1 MFSHPAFKSHIS
13 TSRVLIPL
21 GIGIA
26 LSLLGDSTLYTVLPK
41 PEIATQAGVTLAMVG
56 ILLGINRIVRLG
68 FNVVAGILYD
78 RFPRRWLMIGS
89 LSIGTISTVLYAT
102 STGFWTLLLG
112 RVLWG
117 AAWSG
122 LWIGGT
128 TIVLDV
134 ADEQNRGR
142 LSGQFQMWFFLGV
155 GLSAFLGGLFTDAFG
170 FRDGLWLSA
179 LLNGIAVLM
188 WIFFMPETRT
198 RRGADS
204 KRTYPIF
211 DKSFPWRTTIF
222 AAIPALA
229 IRFVYAGVMAS
240 TTILWLTSLVG
251 EQLLLSKVAIP
262 IATLTGSFVALRA
275 TISMIGGPLAGFF
288 SDTFGQRWLV
298 IAWIITFG
306 AVGMWFMGGSVISI
320 ALLGALIAS
329 TSGGGVQAL
338 IPAIIGDKIDQ
349 TQHGRSLGA
358 IYAVGD
364 IGSALGPPLAL
375 WLMGLLSINT
385 VYRLSACLLF
395 IAACFALWRA
405 VSEKKCEMTR

>member
-1 MFSHPAFKSHIS
+1 MLSPPVSGSQPS

-21 GIGIA
+21 GMGIA

-68 FNVVAGILYD
+68 FNVVAGILFD
-78 RFPRRWLMIGS
+78 RFSRRWLMIGS

-102 STGFWTLLLG
+102 SSGFWSLLMG

-128 TIVLDV
+128 TVVLDV
-134 ADEQNRGR
+134 TDEENRGR
-142 LSGQFQMWFFLGV
+142 LSGQFQMWFFLGI
-155 GLSAFLGGLFTDAFG
+155 GLSAFLGGFFTDAFG
-170 FRDGLWLSA
+170 FRNGLWLSA

-188 WIFFMPETRT
+188 WILFLPETRT
-198 RRGADS
+198 VRDVNS
-204 KRTYPIF
+204 KKTDPTL
-211 DKSFPWRTTIF
+211 DKPFPWRTTFF
-222 AAIPALA
+222 AAVPVLT
-229 IRFVYAGVMAS
+229 IRFVLAGVMAS
-240 TTILWLTSLVG
+240 TTILWLTSLYG
-251 EQLLLSKVAIP
+251 EQLVLSKVVIP

-275 TISMIGGPLAGFF
+275 AISMVGGPLAGFF
-288 SDTFGQRWLV
+288 SDRLGQRWLV
-298 IAWIITFG
+298 IAGIIALC
-306 AVGMWFMGGSVISI
+306 AVGMWFMGGTATYP
-320 ALLGALIAS
+320 ALFGALIAS

-349 TQHGRSLGA
+349 SQYGRSFGA
-358 IYAVGD
+358 IYAIGD

-375 WLMGLLSINT
+375 WLMGLLSINA
-385 VYRLSACLLF
+385 VYRLSAGLLLVVV
-395 IAACFALWRA
+395 CFALWRA
-405 VSEKKCEMTR
+405 VSEKRS

>member
-1 MFSHPAFKSHIS
+1 MHSPPVSDSPLS
-13 TSRVLIPL
+13 TSRVLVPL
-21 GIGIA
+21 GIGVA

-68 FNVVAGILYD
+68 FNVVAGILFD
-78 RFPRRWLMIGS
+78 RFSRRWLMIGS
-89 LSIGTISTVLYAT
+89 LSIGTISTVVYAIG
-102 STGFWTLLLG
+102 TGFWSLLIG

-128 TIVLDV
+128 TVVLDV
-134 ADEQNRGR
+134 TDEQNRGR
-142 LSGQFQMWFFLGV
+142 LSGQFQMWFFLGI
-155 GLSAFLGGLFTDAFG
+155 GLSAFLGGLFTDVFG

-179 LLNGIAVLM
+179 LLNGMAVFM
-188 WIFFMPETRT
+188 WILFLPETRT
-198 RRGADS
+198 VQDAIS
-204 KRTYPIF
+204 KQTDTSI
-211 DKSFPWRTTIF
+211 DKPFPWRTTFF
-222 AAIPALA
+222 AAIPALTM
-229 IRFVYAGVMAS
+229 RFVLAGVMAS
-240 TTILWLTSLVG
+240 TTILWLTSLFG
-251 EQLLLSKVAIP
+251 EQLVLSKVVIP

-275 TISMIGGPLAGFF
+275 AISMVGGPLAGLF
-288 SDTFGQRWLV
+288 SDRLGQRWLV
-298 IAWIITFG
+298 ITGIIALCAG
-306 AVGMWFMGGSVISI
+306 GMWFMGGTATYP

-349 TQHGRSLGA
+349 SQYGRSFGA

-375 WLMGLLSINT
+375 WLMGLLSINA
-385 VYRLSACLLF
+385 VYRLCAGLLLVV
-395 IAACFALWRA
+395 ACFALWRA
-405 VSEKKCEMTR
+405 FMEKSL

>member
-1 MFSHPAFKSHIS
+1 MFSPPVSGSRPS
-13 TSRVLIPL
+13 TSRVIVPL

-41 PEIATQAGVTLAMVG
+41 PEIATQAGLTLAMVG

-68 FNVVAGILYD
+68 FNVVAGILFD
-78 RFPRRWLMIGS
+78 RFSRRWLMIGS

-102 STGFWTLLLG
+102 SSGFWSLLMG

-128 TIVLDV
+128 TVVLDV
-134 ADEQNRGR
+134 TNEENRGR
-142 LSGQFQMWFFLGV
+142 LSGQFQMWFFLGI
-155 GLSAFLGGLFTDAFG
+155 GLSAFLGGFFTDAFG
-170 FRDGLWLSA
+170 FRNGLWLSA

-188 WIFFMPETRT
+188 WILFLPETRT
-198 RRGADS
+198 MRDVNS
-204 KRTYPIF
+204 KKTDTTL
-211 DKSFPWRTTIF
+211 DKPFPWRTTFF
-222 AAIPALA
+222 AAIPVLT
-229 IRFVYAGVMAS
+229 IRFVLAGVMAS
-240 TTILWLTSLVG
+240 TTILWLTSLFG
-251 EQLLLSKVAIP
+251 EQLVLSKVAIP

-275 TISMIGGPLAGFF
+275 SISMVGGPLAGFF
-288 SDTFGQRWLV
+288 SDRFRQRWLV
-298 IAWIITFG
+298 IAGIIALG
-306 AVGMWFMGGSVISI
+306 AGGMWFMGGSVTYL

-349 TQHGRSLGA
+349 SHYGRSFGA

-375 WLMGLLSINT
+375 WLMGLLSINA
-385 VYRLSACLLF
+385 VYQLSAGLLL
-395 IAACFALWRA
+395 IVACFALWRA
-405 VSEKKCEMTR
+405 VSEKTT